1 MPSSAVSTFLV
12 ANDITISDCHITK
25 DGLTHKPTP
34 PPKPIPLPKSTPKPK
49 STSKPKST
57 RKHIPQPTSN
67 DFTSYQLGHEKIINA
82 NPKYAFI
89 NISGNSNP
97 ANQKFKLIYI
107 TDQKK
112 SRCQIIIG
120 KGEQATIYAGACNI
134 LQIITNP

>member
-1 MPSSAVSTFLV
+1 MPSPAVSTFL
-12 ANDITISDCHITK
+12 NQNGLKLKDCRVTNK
-25 DGLTHKPTP
+25 YGVTHKFTP
-34 PPKPIPLPKSTPKPK
+34 E
-49 STSKPKST
+49 PKST